1 MMTAHEA
8 NVTAY
13 EILGQLYRHSDI
25 KERLLEKTDL
35 SDKGFKDMMTVLLEE
50 IHVSLNAMEERGE

>member
-1 MMTAHEA
+1 MTAHEA

-13 EILGQLYRHSDI
+13 EILVQLDRHSDI

-50 IHVSLNAMEERGE
+50 IHVSLNAMEDRGK

>member
-8 NVTAY
+8 IVTAY
-13 EILGQLYRHSDI
+13 EILVQLYRHSDI

>member
-1 MMTAHEA
+1 MMTTHEA

-13 EILGQLYRHSDI
+13 EILVQLDRHSDI

-50 IHVSLNAMEERGE
+50 IHVSLNAMEDRGE

>member
-1 MMTAHEA
+1 MTAHEA

-13 EILGQLYRHSDI
+13 DILVQLDRHSDI

-50 IHVSLNAMEERGE
+50 IHVSLNAMEDRGE

>member
-1 MMTAHEA
+1 MTAHEA

-13 EILGQLYRHSDI
+13 EILVQLDRHSDI